1 MNHHDGLFAAATL
14 RRLHTMLWLACVAT
28 YVAMLTS
35 HVAAGGSDLWAMVK
49 AIASTLAVAVLGRAT
64 LSLLARARHAPSL
77 ATDQVGETSVTN
89 GQVGSLLDVVS
100 SPDTDLEA
108 SPSAL
113 AEARSITSPSAVGTG
128 NRGMGG

>member
-1 MNHHDGLFAAATL
+1 MQRHDAPVTAETL

-49 AIASTLAVAVLGRAT
+49 ASASTLAVAMLGRAT
-64 LSLLARARHAPSL
+64 LSLLARASHAPSS
-77 ATDQVGETSVTN
+77 ATEHVGETSVSN
-89 GQVGSLLDVVS
+89 AQVGSLLDIVS

-108 SPSAL
+108 SPRAL
-113 AEARSITSPSAVGTG
+113 ADAGSITAPIAVGTG